1 MDTARIGKPMSWV
14 FGVALI
20 NHVGNLTSRLRDAGS
35 ISRDI
40 VSFKHVHGELH
51 GFSALLTVEILK
63 GTTQL
68 FLLKMIK
75 ERVQLTRPSRPIRCD
90 EWIVERMRYRP
101 TDGHSQL

>member
-14 FGVALI
+14 FGVASI

-51 GFSALLTVEILK
+51 GFSALFDCRNTKGYNATV
-63 GTTQL
+63 
-68 FLLKMIK
+68 F
-75 ERVQLTRPSRPIRCD
+75 V
-90 EWIVERMRYRP
+90 
-101 TDGHSQL
+101 